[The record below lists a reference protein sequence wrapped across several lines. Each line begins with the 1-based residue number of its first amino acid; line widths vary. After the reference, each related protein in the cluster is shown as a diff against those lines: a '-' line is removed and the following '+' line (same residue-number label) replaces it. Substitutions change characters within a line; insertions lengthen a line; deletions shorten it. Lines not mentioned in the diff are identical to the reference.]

1 MPRGIPDKIQLRGY
15 LFLQVKNELT
25 IFQYSRI
32 PLYSLITSHK
42 YNLSVFKPFA
52 STVITLCFEVQANV
66 TKRIKLKTPVLMMLS
81 SL

>member
-32 PLYSLITSHK
+32 Y
-42 YNLSVFKPFA
+42 
-52 STVITLCFEVQANV
+52 
-66 TKRIKLKTPVLMMLS
+66 RLMNPSIFTDHLTQI
-81 SL
+81 